1 MNGIFDTKNDAFM
14 WVGAGQHHRTI
25 KSKADVSL
33 HIVSNNKKDAI
44 ALTFR
49 NGIHKLITE
58 TDYILVSMPKKNRI
72 YFKQGTQMNGLL
84 LGKNKGTLVD
94 NRYSRFYAEEDVKF
108 FLDFHG
114 EYELKHDDF
123 NELYYIEKE
132 ESNDKD

>member
-14 WVGAGQHHRTI
+14 WVGAGQHHR
-25 KSKADVSL
+25 KVSSKADVSL
-33 HIVSNNKKDAI
+33 HKVRNNDKDAI

-49 NGIHKLITE
+49 NGIHKLISE
-58 TDYILVSMPKKNRI
+58 TDYVLISMPKKNRI

-84 LGKNKGTLVD
+84 LGKNNGTKLD
-94 NRYSRFYAEEDVKF
+94 NRYSRFYSDEDVKF
-108 FLDFHG
+108 FLDFVG

-132 ESNDKD
+132 ENNDKD